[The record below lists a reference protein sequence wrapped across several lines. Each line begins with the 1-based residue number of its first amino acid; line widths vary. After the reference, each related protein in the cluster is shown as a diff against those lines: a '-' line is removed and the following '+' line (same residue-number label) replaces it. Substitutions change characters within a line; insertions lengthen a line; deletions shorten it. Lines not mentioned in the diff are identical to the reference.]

1 MQSFGLILCF
11 SYRLHKHVTSNSAG
25 GWAAQINDKNQWL
38 QVKFGQ
44 RVEIRGV
51 ATQGR
56 HNVYQW
62 MTSYSL
68 RYSSDGMVFHHYQT
82 NTKQTVSLFQF
93 SSFFQRSRKISF
105 LWFVSFCLY
114 LFVSVSVFS
123 KLMQFEF
130 YLVRCNYN
138 HADIQLYLGGFPSLF
153 GTMK

>member
-1 MQSFGLILCF
+1 M
-11 SYRLHKHVTSNSAG
+11 
-25 GWAAQINDKNQWL
+25 
-38 QVKFGQ
+38 KFGQ

-93 SSFFQRSRKISF
+93 FQFFFSALVKSVF
-105 LWFVSFCLY
+105 SGLY

-130 YLVRCNYN
+130 YLLRCNYN
-138 HADIQLYLGGFPSLF
+138 HADIQLYLGGFPS
-153 GTMK
+153 

>member
-11 SYRLHKHVTSNSAG
+11 SYRLHKHVAPNSAG

-93 SSFFQRSRKISF
+93 FHFFFSALVKSVLF
-105 LWFVSFCLY
+105 GLY

-130 YLVRCNYN
+130 YLLRCNYN
-138 HADIQLYLGGFPSLF
+138 HADIQLYPGGFPS
-153 GTMK
+153 